1 MSDAAKASKALSSA
15 KIFDRLTVL
24 VVNQELLLS
33 GAYGPVSPEQKAVL
47 EGLVARSNEVAA
59 LVREVLDS

>member
-1 MSDAAKASKALSSA
+1 MSDAAKASKTASSA
-15 KIFDRLTVL
+15 KIFDRLTIL
-24 VVNQELLLS
+24 VVNQELLIS
-33 GAYGPVSPEQKAVL
+33 GSYGPVTAEQKAVL